1 MGTTFDSIMIS
12 NILRTS
18 VSFFFSGF
26 QISFRLWGI
35 VMSLLQDDDVG
46 VQAASCHCIQQA
58 IKALPNHVSISGK
71 NTIVPTATIKKY
83 MGKVERQEPTN

>member
-1 MGTTFDSIMIS
+1 MIANFLLLLTFF
-12 NILRTS
+12 LG
-18 VSFFFSGF
+18 V

-58 IKALPNHVSISGK
+58 IKALPTHIAVSGK
-71 NTIVPTATIKKY
+71 NTVGPTATISKY
-83 MGKVERQEPTN
+83 RGKVERQEPAN